1 MIKKRKT
8 ELDLLRI
15 LACIAVIVI
24 HIPIALNTDACPKTS
39 MVYQVYN
46 VYNSLS
52 RWCIPVFTMI
62 SGCFL
67 LNNNK
72 EITIKSIYFK
82 NIFRIIKAF
91 IFWSIIYA
99 LYNLRND
106 FEIKIFILKIMNGEW
121 HMWYLFMITG
131 LYIITPILRE
141 IIIKMD
147 KKTLE
152 YWLILMFIFSVVI
165 PFIRLIPNIES
176 ITEYI
181 MSKGNIPFLCGYT
194 VYYILGY
201 YLSTY
206 DISDKLKK
214 IIYIFGIIGAI
225 FTIVGNAILPILFV
239 NNEMGFNGYHCL
251 NVFFMSIAIFIF
263 FKNNVSKWK
272 CIEKYSERIY
282 KISSRTFGIYLIHVL
297 IIEIIGNYNFIKVN
311 GINEIIILPLLSIAV
326 FIIGYIIIEVLSKIK
341 YINKFIL

>member
-1 MIKKRKT
+1 MIKERNV

-24 HIPIALNTDACPKTS
+24 HIPIALNTNDCSRTS
-39 MVYQVYN
+39 MIYQVYN
-46 VYNSLS
+46 VYDSLS

-82 NIFRIIKAF
+82 NIFRIVRAF

-99 LYNLRND
+99 LYNLRED
-106 FEIKIFILKIMNGEW
+106 FEIKMFILNIMNGEW

-141 IIIKMD
+141 IINKID
-147 KKTLE
+147 KKILE
-152 YWLILMFIFSVVI
+152 YWLVLMFIFDIVI
-165 PFIRLIPNIES
+165 PFIRLVPNIES

-181 MSKGNIPFLCGYT
+181 MNKGNIQFLCGYT
-194 VYYILGY
+194 LYYILGY

-214 IIYIFGIIGAI
+214 RIYILGIIGMM
-225 FTIVGNAILPILFV
+225 FTIVGNAILPVLSV
-239 NNEMGFNGYHCL
+239 NDEIGFNGYHCL

-263 FKNNVSKWK
+263 FKNTVSKCEYIK
-272 CIEKYSERIY
+272 VHSEKIY
-282 KISSRTFGIYLIHVL
+282 KISSKTFGIYLIHVL
-297 IIEIIGNYNFIKVN
+297 IIKIIGNYNFIKVN
-311 GINEIIILPLLSIAV
+311 GISEIIILPLLSIAV
-326 FIIGYIIIEVLSKIK
+326 FIICYIIVEILSKIK

>member
-1 MIKKRKT
+1 MIKERKV

-24 HIPIALNTDACPKTS
+24 HIPIALNTNDYPKAS
-39 MVYQVYN
+39 MIYQVYN

-52 RWCIPVFTMI
+52 RWCIPIFTMI

-67 LNNNK
+67 LSHNK

-82 NIFRIIKAF
+82 NISRIVRAF

-99 LYNLRND
+99 VYNLRSD
-106 FEIKIFILKIMNGEW
+106 FEIKSFILKVMNGEW

-131 LYIITPILRE
+131 LYIITPILRQ
-141 IIIKMD
+141 IID
-147 KKTLE
+147 KIDKNVLE

-181 MSKGNIPFLCGYT
+181 MSKGNVQFLCGYT
-194 VYYILGY
+194 IYYILGY

-206 DISDKLKK
+206 DISNKLKK
-214 IIYIFGIIGAI
+214 KIYILGIIGVI
-225 FTIVGNAILPILFV
+225 FTIVGNAMLPIFFD
-239 NNEMGFNGYHCL
+239 NDEMGFNGYHCL

-263 FKNNVSKWK
+263 FRDKVSKWK
-272 CIEKYSERIY
+272 WVERYSEKIY

-297 IIEIIGNYNFIKVN
+297 IIKVIKDYNFIK
-311 GINEIIILPLLSIAV
+311 INVFSEIILIPLLSIVV
-326 FIIGYIIIEVLSKIK
+326 FIIGYIIIGVLSKIK